1 MMDRGLSTGTHQSH
15 DGLRERNARDSATA
29 AAAPAAVES
38 LAASGE
44 VESKDKAGSTAGIT
58 FGRTPDGTGMSSLS
72 LVLWGLGG

>member
-29 AAAPAAVES
+29 APAAVES

-44 VESKDKAGSTAGIT
+44 VESKDKAGSTGGIT

-72 LVLWGLGG
+72 LVLWGWGE